1 MKAGT
6 SFRVCSFRAGL
17 GVLLL
22 GTLELFGASIFR
34 TEARQQNS
42 SAKEARATGLAER
55 RLVTQEDAIRMTR
68 IAGHGSAGEY
78 AGTLTHD
85 FAYFSPDGKRFA
97 VVLKRGNL
105 EANTNDYLLV
115 VFQTEHVF
123 DKPEP
128 KTLAVMSS
136 SSNREGIKD
145 VAWLADSETILFL
158 GEQPGETTQL
168 YALNCA
174 TGRLRKLTNHA
185 TNLIAFSSDEQGH
198 AIVYAVERPR
208 APVVNERSRREAMVV
223 NDEAMADLLSGSI
236 GDNERDLMVLD
247 TKTGSSRTLP
257 LGAEI
262 HGKLWGDLT
271 DFFTSPDGRYVAV
284 RANLTEVSPKW
295 RQYKEPLLRK
305 MLQRDLPP
313 GALSWIFRYAM
324 IETETGRGRV
334 LLDSPVSD
342 YGSEIGWSPDGCS
355 VVLTG
360 VSLPI
365 EESQSDGKL
374 LGTPGVVEVNLLN
387 LHHTLAAPED
397 LRFLHWDRKT
407 NVLAFEVRRR
417 DSKPSERRYFKKFGE
432 HWKQI
437 DGNEQETVPVEIV
450 AEQDLNTPPK
460 IAALDRKTGRKA
472 LLLDL
477 NPQFNELKFGKVEEI
492 KFFGAGHLEVRAGLY
507 FPPDFEPG
515 KKYPLVVQTHGFDAN
530 GFWIDGPFTTG
541 FAAQALASR
550 DLLVLQIPDRHDW
563 STETPQEAP
572 RMMETIENAIGFVDG
587 LGILDRDRLAIVG
600 FSRTGLYVQYMLT
613 HSKIHF
619 RAAVVAE
626 GSDGGYSQYL
636 QFLDAH
642 PYTASDSESINGGVP
657 FGSGLL
663 YWLRRSP
670 EFLVDTI
677 DTPLMIQA
685 ASPESLSMLWA
696 VDKGLRR
703 LGKPAELIYLPTGT
717 HILEKPWDRM
727 ASQKGTVDWCV
738 FWLNGEED
746 GAPENSKKYQRW
758 RRMRESL
765 VTSQTQ

>member
-1 MKAGT
+1 MTFGVCA
-6 SFRVCSFRAGL
+6 FRVGL
-17 GVLLL
+17 GALLL
-22 GTLELFGASIFR
+22 GTLELFTMPIFGR
-34 TEARQQNS
+34 ETRQQDS
-42 SAKEARATGLAER
+42 SAKEPKTSGRGER

-68 IAGHGSAGEY
+68 IAGHGSVNEY

-85 FAYFSPDGKRFA
+85 FAYFSPDAKRFA
-97 VVLKRGNL
+97 IVLKRGNL
-105 EANTNDYLLV
+105 EANTNEYSLV
-115 VFQTEHVF
+115 LFETEDLF

-128 KTLAVMSS
+128 RTITTMSS

-168 YALNCA
+168 YSLNCA
-174 TGRLRKLTNHA
+174 TGTLRKLTNHP
-185 TNLIAFSSDEQGH
+185 TNLIAFSSDDRGH

-247 TKTGSSRTLP
+247 TKTGGSRTLP
-257 LGAEI
+257 LSADI

-271 DFFTSPDGRYVAV
+271 DFFMSPDGKYVAV

-305 MLQRDLPP
+305 ILQRDLPP
-313 GALSWIFRYAM
+313 GALSWIFRYAL

-342 YGSEIGWSPDGCS
+342 YGSEIAWPPDGRS
-355 VVLTG
+355 AILTG

-365 EESQSDGKL
+365 EETESDAKL
-374 LGTPGVVEVNLLN
+374 LGAPGVVEVNLLD
-387 LHHTLAAPED
+387 LHHTLLASED
-397 LRFLHWDRKT
+397 LRFLHRDRKT
-407 NVLAFEVRRR
+407 NFLAFEVRRR
-417 DSKPSERRYFKKFGE
+417 DSKPSERRYFKKLGA
-432 HWKQI
+432 HWEPI
-437 DGNEQETVPVEIV
+437 AASEQERVPVEIL

-460 IAALDRKTGRKA
+460 IVAVDRKTGRKA
-472 LLLDL
+472 ILLDL
-477 NPQFNELKFGKVEEI
+477 NPQFSELKFGKVEEI

-515 KKYPLVVQTHGFDAN
+515 KKYPLVVQTHGFDKD

-550 DLLVLQIPDRHDW
+550 GLLVVQIPDRHDW

-613 HSKIHF
+613 HSKIQF

-657 FGSGLL
+657 FGNGLI

-677 DTPLMIQA
+677 ETPLMIQA
-685 ASPESLSMLWA
+685 VSPESLSMLWA
-696 VDKGLRR
+696 VNKGLRR
-703 LGKPAELIYLPTGT
+703 LGKPTELIYLPTGT
-717 HILEKPWDRM
+717 HILEKPWDRLV
-727 ASQKGTVDWCV
+727 SQQGTVDWCA
-738 FWLNGEED
+738 FWLKDEED
-746 GAPENSKKYQRW
+746 AKPAKATRYAKW
-758 RRMRESL
+758 REMRAVASGRF
-765 VTSQTQ
+765 

>member
-1 MKAGT
+1 M
-6 SFRVCSFRAGL
+6 SFGVCSLRAGL
-17 GVLLL
+17 GALLL
-22 GTLELFGASIFR
+22 GTLELSSVWIFR
-34 TEARQQNS
+34 MEAQQQDS
-42 SAKEARATGLAER
+42 SAKETEASGGSER
-55 RLVTQEDAIRMTR
+55 RLFTQEDAIRMTR
-68 IAGHGSAGEY
+68 IAGHGSVNEY

-85 FAYFSPDGKRFA
+85 FAYFSQDGKRFA

-105 EANTNDYLLV
+105 EANTNEYSLV
-115 VFQTEHVF
+115 LFQTEDLF

-128 KTLAVMSS
+128 KTLATMSS

-168 YALNCA
+168 YSLNCA
-174 TGRLRKLTNHA
+174 TGTRRKLTSHP
-185 TNLIAFSSDEQGH
+185 TNLITFSSDAQGH

-208 APVVNERSRREAMVV
+208 LPVVNETSRHEAMVV

-247 TKTGSSRTLP
+247 TKTGMSRALP
-257 LGAEI
+257 LGADI

-271 DFFTSPDGRYVAV
+271 DFFVSPDGKYVAV
-284 RANLTEVSPKW
+284 STNLTEVSPKW

-313 GALSWIFRYAM
+313 GALSWIFRYAL

-334 LLDSPVSD
+334 LLDSPVSA
-342 YGSEIGWSPDGCS
+342 YGSEIGWSPDGRS
-355 VVLTG
+355 AVLTG
-360 VSLPI
+360 VSLPT
-365 EESQSDGKL
+365 EESQSDAKL
-374 LGTPGVVEVNLLN
+374 LGTPGVVEVNLLD
-387 LHHTLAAPED
+387 LRHTLAVSED
-397 LRFLHWDRKT
+397 LRFLHWDLKT

-417 DSKPSERRYFKKFGE
+417 DSKPAERRYFKKLGE

-437 DGNEQETVPVEIV
+437 GGNEQEAARVEIV
-450 AEQDLNTPPK
+450 TEQDLNTPPK
-460 IAALDRKTGRKA
+460 IAALDRKTNRKA
-472 LLLDL
+472 VLLDL
-477 NPQFNELKFGKVEEI
+477 NPQFSKLKLGKVEEI
-492 KFFGAGHLEVRAGLY
+492 TFFGAGHLEVHAGLY
-507 FPPDFEPG
+507 FPPDYETG

-541 FAAQALASR
+541 FAAQALAGR
-550 DLLVLQIPDRHDW
+550 GLLVVQIPDRHDW

-636 QFLDAH
+636 QFLDSH

-696 VDKGLRR
+696 VNKGLRR
-703 LGKPAELIYLPTGT
+703 LGKPTELIYLPTGT

-727 ASQKGTVDWCV
+727 ASEKGTVDWCV
-738 FWLNGEED
+738 FWLNGKED
-746 GAPENSKKYQRW
+746 GAPENSKKYERW
-758 RRMRESL
+758 RRMRKSQ

>member
-1 MKAGT
+1 MTFGVCA
-6 SFRVCSFRAGL
+6 FRVGL
-17 GVLLL
+17 GALLL
-22 GTLELFGASIFR
+22 GTLELFTMPIFGR
-34 TEARQQNS
+34 ETRQQDS
-42 SAKEARATGLAER
+42 SAKEPKTSGRGER

-68 IAGHGSAGEY
+68 IAGHGSVNEY

-85 FAYFSPDGKRFA
+85 FAYFSPDAKRFA
-97 VVLKRGNL
+97 IVLKRGNL
-105 EANTNDYLLV
+105 EANTNEYSLV
-115 VFQTEHVF
+115 LFETEDLF

-128 KTLAVMSS
+128 RTITTMSS

-168 YALNCA
+168 YSLNCA
-174 TGRLRKLTNHA
+174 TGTLRKLTNHP
-185 TNLIAFSSDEQGH
+185 TNLIAFSSDDRGY

-247 TKTGSSRTLP
+247 TKTGGSRTLP
-257 LGAEI
+257 LSADI

-271 DFFTSPDGRYVAV
+271 DFFMSPDGKYVAV

-305 MLQRDLPP
+305 ILQRDLPP
-313 GALSWIFRYAM
+313 GALSWIFRYAL

-342 YGSEIGWSPDGCS
+342 YGSEIAWPPDGRS
-355 VVLTG
+355 AILTG

-365 EESQSDGKL
+365 EETESDAKL
-374 LGTPGVVEVNLLN
+374 LGAPGVVEVNLLD
-387 LHHTLAAPED
+387 LHHTLLASED
-397 LRFLHWDRKT
+397 LRFLHRDRKT

-417 DSKPSERRYFKKFGE
+417 DSKPSERRYFKKLGA
-432 HWKQI
+432 HWEPI
-437 DGNEQETVPVEIV
+437 AASEQERVPVEIL

-460 IAALDRKTGRKA
+460 IVAVDRKTGRKA
-472 LLLDL
+472 ILLDL
-477 NPQFNELKFGKVEEI
+477 NPQFSELKFGKVEEI

-515 KKYPLVVQTHGFDAN
+515 KKYPLVVQTHGFDKD

-550 DLLVLQIPDRHDW
+550 GLLVVQIPDRHDW

-613 HSKIHF
+613 HSKIQF

-657 FGSGLL
+657 FGNGLI

-677 DTPLMIQA
+677 ETPLMIQA
-685 ASPESLSMLWA
+685 VSPESLSMLWA
-696 VDKGLRR
+696 VNKGLRR
-703 LGKPAELIYLPTGT
+703 LGKPTELIYLPTGT
-717 HILEKPWDRM
+717 HILEKPWDRLV
-727 ASQKGTVDWCV
+727 SQQGTVDWCA
-738 FWLNGEED
+738 FWLKDEED
-746 GAPENSKKYQRW
+746 AKPAKATRYAKW
-758 RRMRESL
+758 REMRAVASGRF
-765 VTSQTQ
+765 

>member
-1 MKAGT
+1 MPFG
-6 SFRVCSFRAGL
+6 VCSFRAGL
-17 GVLLL
+17 GALLL
-22 GTLELFGASIFR
+22 GTLELVSVSIR
-34 TEARQQNS
+34 RAEARQQDS
-42 SAKEARATGLAER
+42 SDKEAKVSGRDER

-68 IAGHGSAGEY
+68 IAGHGSVNEY

-97 VVLKRGNL
+97 IVLKRGNL
-105 EANTNDYLLV
+105 EANTNEYSLML
-115 VFQTEHVF
+115 FQTEDAF

-128 KTLAVMSS
+128 KTLATMSS

-158 GEQPGETTQL
+158 GEQAGETTQL
-168 YALNCA
+168 YSLNCV
-174 TGRLRKLTNHA
+174 TGKLRRLTNHP
-185 TNLIAFSSDEQGH
+185 TNLIAFSSDDEGH

-208 APVVNERSRREAMVV
+208 APVINARSRREAIVV

-247 TKTGSSRTLP
+247 TKTGGSQTLP

-262 HGKLWGDLT
+262 HGRLWGDLT
-271 DFFTSPDGRYVAV
+271 DFFMSPDGKYVAV
-284 RANLTEVSPKW
+284 RTNLTEVSPNW

-313 GALSWIFRYAM
+313 GALSWIFRYAL
-324 IETETGRGRV
+324 IETETGRGKV

-342 YGSEIGWSPDGCS
+342 YGSEIAWSLDGHS
-355 VVLTG
+355 AVLTG

-365 EESQSDGKL
+365 EESQSDAKL
-374 LGTPGVVEVNLLN
+374 LGTPGVVEVNLLD
-387 LHHTLAAPED
+387 LHHTLAASED

-407 NVLAFEVRRR
+407 NVLAFEVRRK
-417 DSKPSERRYFKKFGE
+417 DGKPSERRYFKKLGA
-432 HWKQI
+432 HW
-437 DGNEQETVPVEIV
+437 EPVVASERETVPVEIV
-450 AEQDLNTPPK
+450 SEQDLNTPPK
-460 IAALDRKTGRKA
+460 IVALDRKTGRKA
-472 LLLDL
+472 VLLEL

-492 KFFGAGHLEVRAGLY
+492 KFFGAGHLEVHAGLY
-507 FPPDFEPG
+507 FPPDYEPG

-550 DLLVLQIPDRHDW
+550 GLLVVQIPDRHDW

-642 PYTASDSESINGGVP
+642 PYTASDSESINGGMP

-696 VDKGLRR
+696 VNKGLRR
-703 LGKPAELIYLPTGT
+703 LGKPAELLYLPTGT

-738 FWLNGEED
+738 FWLNGKED
-746 GAPENSKKYQRW
+746 SAPENSKKYERW
-758 RRMRESL
+758 RRMRESQ

>member
-1 MKAGT
+1 MPFG
-6 SFRVCSFRAGL
+6 VCSFRAGL
-17 GVLLL
+17 GALLL
-22 GTLELFGASIFR
+22 GALELFSVSIFR
-34 TEARQQNS
+34 TEARQQDSN
-42 SAKEARATGLAER
+42 AKEARASGRRER

-68 IAGHGSAGEY
+68 IAGHGSVNEY

-85 FAYFSPDGKRFA
+85 FAYFSPDGKQFA

-105 EANTNDYLLV
+105 EANTNEYSLV
-115 VFQTEHVF
+115 LFQTEDVF
-123 DKPEP
+123 DKPAP
-128 KTLAVMSS
+128 KTLATMSS

-168 YALNCA
+168 YSMNCA
-174 TGRLRKLTNHA
+174 KGTLRKLTNHPS
-185 TNLIAFSSDEQGH
+185 NLIAFSSDDQGH

-208 APVVNERSRREAMVV
+208 APVVNEKSRREAMVV
-223 NDEAMADLLSGSI
+223 NDEAMADLISGSI
-236 GDNERDLMVLD
+236 GDNERDLMVLE
-247 TKTGSSRTLP
+247 TKTGRSRMLP

-271 DFFTSPDGRYVAV
+271 DFFMSPDGKYVAV
-284 RANLTEVSPKW
+284 STNLTEVSPKW

-305 MLQRDLPP
+305 MLQRDLPT
-313 GALSWIFRYAM
+313 GALSWIFRYAL

-334 LLDSPVSD
+334 LLDSPVSA
-342 YGSEIGWSPDGCS
+342 YGSEIAWSPDGRS
-355 VVLTG
+355 AVLTG

-365 EESQSDGKL
+365 EECQSDVKL
-374 LGTPGVVEVNLLN
+374 LGTPGVVEVNLLD
-387 LHHTLAAPED
+387 LHHTLAASED
-397 LRFLHWDRKT
+397 LRFLHWDRKN

-417 DSKPSERRYFKKFGE
+417 DSKPSERRYFKKLGA
-432 HWKQI
+432 HWEKI
-437 DGNEQETVPVEIV
+437 GGNEPETVPVEIV
-450 AEQDLNTPPK
+450 AEQDLNAPPK
-460 IAALDRKTGRKA
+460 IAALDRKSGRKA
-472 LLLDL
+472 VLLDL
-477 NPQFNELKFGKVEEI
+477 NPQFSELKFGKVEEI

-515 KKYPLVVQTHGFDAN
+515 RKYPLVVQTHGFDAD

-550 DLLVLQIPDRHDW
+550 GLLVVQIPDRHDW

-613 HSKIHF
+613 HSRIHF

-636 QFLDAH
+636 QFLDSH
-642 PYTASDSESINGGVP
+642 PYTASDSESINGGMP

-696 VDKGLRR
+696 VNKGLRR
-703 LGKPAELIYLPTGT
+703 LGKPAELLYLPTGT

-746 GAPENSKKYQRW
+746 GAPENSKKYERW
-758 RRMRESL
+758 RRMRESQ
-765 VTSQTQ
+765 VTSETQ